1 MVRLSKRARA
11 LWSAGLVAAAL
22 FSVSTSARADGAQ
35 RNRVI
40 VTLSLAGAALAS
52 AGAGTY
58 FLVSAEG
65 ASRDLRELPR
75 APTSTPCLHYASNT
89 CAALSEARATE
100 ATHRALVM
108 PFYVG
113 AGLFA
118 AGAAATYL
126 LWPRLLPPAPAA
138 HKGTTRT
145 AFTPDVRK
153 GYVGAAW
160 SVSF

>member
-1 MVRLSKRARA
+1 MVHPSKRA
-11 LWSAGLVAAAL
+11 WSLVSAAV
-22 FSVSTSARADGAQ
+22 VSASILLATTPARADGSQ
-35 RNRVI
+35 KSRVL
-40 VTLSLAGAALAS
+40 VTLGLAGAAIAS

-65 ASRDLRELPR
+65 AQRDLRDLPR
-75 APTSTPCLHYASNT
+75 APASTPCLHYTSST
-89 CAALSEARATE
+89 CAALAEARATE
-100 ATHRALVM
+100 STHRALVM

-126 LWPRLLPPAPAA
+126 LWPRLLHATPAA
-138 HKGTTRT
+138 RKGSART
-145 AFTPDVRK
+145 AFAPDVRK